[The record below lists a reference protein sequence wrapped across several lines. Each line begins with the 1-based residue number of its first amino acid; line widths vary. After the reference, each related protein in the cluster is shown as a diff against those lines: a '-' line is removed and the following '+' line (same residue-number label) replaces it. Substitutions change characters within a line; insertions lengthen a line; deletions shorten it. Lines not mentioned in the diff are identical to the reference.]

1 MIVKQMPI
9 GTVMETNSYFYID
22 EKTKHGFLIDP
33 ADEPKK
39 LLEVITENGWTIEKM
54 LITHGHFDHIGAV
67 QKIYDELKIPYFA
80 HENSAEYLS
89 NSQMNLS
96 QFFCGYDMLLQEAEY
111 FSDDDFISLKANPEV
126 KLQVI
131 HTPGHTQDSVIFY
144 DEKNNLAFVGDT
156 IFKDTHGR
164 TDFPGGSLKQL
175 KESIRNK
182 ILTLPDDTILYSA
195 HTGPTT
201 VAAERKYY

>member
-1 MIVKQMPI
+1 MIVKQVSLGEIMD
-9 GTVMETNSYFYID
+9 TNSYFYID
-22 EKTKHGFLIDP
+22 ENTKHGFLIDP
-33 ADEPKK
+33 ADEPEK
-39 LLEVITENGWTIEKM
+39 IMQIISQNGWTIEKM

-67 QKIYDELKIPYFA
+67 KKLHDDLNIPYFA
-80 HENSAEYLS
+80 HKNSAEYLT

-96 QFFCGYDMLLQEAEY
+96 QFFCGYDMILADAKYFDDGDKIALEA
-111 FSDDDFISLKANPEV
+111 DPQI

-175 KESIRNK
+175 KENIRGK
-182 ILTLPDDTILYSA
+182 ILTLPDETILYSA
-195 HTGPTT
+195 HTAPTT
-201 VAAERKYY
+201 VGAERKYY